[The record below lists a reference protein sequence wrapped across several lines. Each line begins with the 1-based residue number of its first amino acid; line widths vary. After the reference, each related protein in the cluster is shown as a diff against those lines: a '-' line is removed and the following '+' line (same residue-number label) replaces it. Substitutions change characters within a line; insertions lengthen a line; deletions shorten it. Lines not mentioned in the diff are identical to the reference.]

1 MARIAQASGLQQ
13 VGNDGSREEWRAG
26 IPGFRCARKHM
37 RSSSTAGNSV
47 KTPRTAP
54 VSNGSMD
61 WMAPEVHSR
70 STRAQVAGRSR
81 AGASELSRSELE
93 LGAVWRIEEVLQ
105 RNCSIRQ
112 SIANPSSSAVPS
124 LPTAAMYRTALTPRA
139 AEAGLRSALAHAKV
153 RPSVVTR
160 YWSAP
165 TGRAALSTAPRYAQ
179 LQAQQTPQRRQFT
192 STTRMASTRTESDAF
207 GEIQVP
213 GDKYWGAQTER
224 SLENFKINQP
234 QDRMP
239 PPIVKA
245 FGILKG
251 AAATVNMKFGL
262 GTYPAHT
269 WLPSAHHRQ
278 TRRSD
283 RLSSRPPLRSLTS
296 SSSTTS
302 LLSSGKLAPAPSRT

>member
-1 MARIAQASGLQQ
+1 
-13 VGNDGSREEWRAG
+13 
-26 IPGFRCARKHM
+26 
-37 RSSSTAGNSV
+37 
-47 KTPRTAP
+47 
-54 VSNGSMD
+54 
-61 WMAPEVHSR
+61 
-70 STRAQVAGRSR
+70 
-81 AGASELSRSELE
+81 
-93 LGAVWRIEEVLQ
+93 
-105 RNCSIRQ
+105 
-112 SIANPSSSAVPS
+112 
-124 LPTAAMYRTALTPRA
+124 MYRTALNPRA
-139 AEAGLRSALAHAKV
+139 AEVGLRPALAHAKV

-165 TGRAALSTAPRYAQ
+165 AGRAPLSTAPRYAQ
-179 LQAQQTPQRRQFT
+179 LQSQQTPQRRQFT

-262 GTYPAHT
+262 GTYPEHT
-269 WLPSAHHRQ
+269 WCLLLTTARPEGRKGYPAGC
-278 TRRSD
+278 RRG
-283 RLSSRPPLRSLTS
+283 RRP
-296 SSSTTS
+296 
-302 LLSSGKLAPAPSRT
+302 